1 MEHQTDS
8 EARPYVSGLSKFNA
22 FLARYAMYLG
32 VIGLLA
38 IVAIVVYQVF
48 GRYVLNQPPT
58 WAESLA
64 LVLVLYVTPVSYTH
78 LDVYKIQGIVKA
90 ESAKSA

>member
-38 IVAIVVYQVF
+38 IVAIVVYQ
-48 GRYVLNQPPT
+48 
-58 WAESLA
+58 A
-64 LVLVLYVTPVSYTH
+64 VSYTH
-78 LDVYKIQGIVKA
+78 LLYDRAYALSDLVLITLDDEMALRGA
-90 ESAKSA
+90 TSADQALALSLIHI